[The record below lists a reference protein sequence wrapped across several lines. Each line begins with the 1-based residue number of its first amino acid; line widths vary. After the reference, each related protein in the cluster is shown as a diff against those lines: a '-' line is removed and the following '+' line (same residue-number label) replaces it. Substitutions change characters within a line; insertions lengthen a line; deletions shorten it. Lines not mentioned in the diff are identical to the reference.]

1 MLLAIDMGNTQTAM
15 GLFDGDELVQSWR
28 MPTDRSYTAD
38 EIHVRLM
45 GFFKMYGLSLDTVDA
60 IAFAGVV
67 PQLSREWHAVANR
80 IAADAIVIGP
90 QTAAVTKLRAAR
102 PQAVGADR
110 VANAVAAETF
120 YGAPAIVVDFGTAT
134 NIDVIDED
142 GYYIGGAIAPGIRI
156 SMDALAARAAKLAS
170 VPLEAPE
177 HAIGRDTEECIK
189 VGAVVGAAAMAE
201 GLVARMKRELGRED
215 ATVIATGGLAGIVA
229 DSTDAFDVVDGQL
242 TIKGIC
248 EIYRRMQKLGVK
260 QGHRRARPMSQP
272 RKRSPSLFLKT
283 EKFSILRNRAL
294 ATHSPDRRNPPRHR
308 PKRASLSSLSLS
320 AGASRY
326 SPRIRT
332 ASGGNSCSPASVLMV
347 ARPQMSRPA
356 NTPTASGKPLG
367 DTAAT

>member
-45 GFFKMYGLSLDTVDA
+45 GFFKMYGLSLDAVDA
-60 IAFAGVV
+60 IAFAGV
-67 PQLSREWHAVANR
+67 
-80 IAADAIVIGP
+80 
-90 QTAAVTKLRAAR
+90 
-102 PQAVGADR
+102 
-110 VANAVAAETF
+110 
-120 YGAPAIVVDFGTAT
+120 
-134 NIDVIDED
+134 
-142 GYYIGGAIAPGIRI
+142 GIRI

-189 VGAVVGAAAMAE
+189 VGAVTGAAAMAE

-248 EIYRRMQKLGVK
+248 EIYRRMQELG
-260 QGHRRARPMSQP
+260 
-272 RKRSPSLFLKT
+272 
-283 EKFSILRNRAL
+283 
-294 ATHSPDRRNPPRHR
+294 
-308 PKRASLSSLSLS
+308 
-320 AGASRY
+320 
-326 SPRIRT
+326 
-332 ASGGNSCSPASVLMV
+332 
-347 ARPQMSRPA
+347 
-356 NTPTASGKPLG
+356 
-367 DTAAT
+367 